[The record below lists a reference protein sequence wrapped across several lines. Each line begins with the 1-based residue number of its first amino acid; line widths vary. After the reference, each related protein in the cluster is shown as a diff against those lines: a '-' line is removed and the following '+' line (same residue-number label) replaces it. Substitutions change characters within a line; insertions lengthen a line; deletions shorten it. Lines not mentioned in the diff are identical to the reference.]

1 MLITKKYLGLVALF
15 GSLTSLAQA
24 AGEDHQYD
32 EKIKPILDKFCVRC
46 HGEKKQKGG
55 FRIDQLAND
64 FSGKKLFS
72 WEKMQHVLT
81 MPLDSDEVMPPEDSK
96 QPTMEQR
103 LELTAWISENLDAGR
118 LRAAEKNGSVRR
130 LTKSQY
136 RNTLRELLKLDE
148 NVGRTLPNDAV
159 SPEGFTNDG
168 GSMQLSPMQ
177 METYFAIAQKA
188 LDLSVVN
195 PEEKPKVQNFR
206 IDFGDGINKEPIAD
220 RLILGAGSKQIELKN
235 FLFNELVPEKEFAV
249 EPYIMKKEY
258 RFIQGYKGNST
269 VREWRDFN
277 SIYHA
282 VFAGLSGPRAPY
294 PKGDPIN
301 FAEGGMLMRPSIPA
315 KAAWSPTMVWS
326 PRFKISLRELPS
338 TGNFKIKV
346 NAAKH
351 RDNLNLPKGFAAI
364 QGDDKTQVVSFNES
378 SNQLKLNDLA
388 SYEISGI
395 EDGKSGELITISGFD
410 DQKFSSL
417 QISLKGKDRYLNLS
431 EIELYDQNNQLIK
444 NAKMTLSSL
453 FDKSMATDKLTD
465 GDKNNFAHT
474 GLENNPW
481 LKIEFPKAQSLTS
494 VKIYNR
500 KDFESRFDGAEFIAV
515 KYVKPEA
522 KVFTVKEAGVYQL
535 DFKYLAN
542 NKKANLD
549 FDLGDQKLFIP
560 IQMGKAQKSDASISI
575 KGSAGK
581 EVESLLIQVP
591 GKDRIINLGELE
603 VFDKNKKLIKNS
615 KITMSSSYSD
625 NMGPE
630 KLSDGNKT
638 NLAHTQQEDNP
649 WIKVV
654 FDTPKVISSLKV
666 YNRKGYEDRF
676 DGAEFSF
683 SQGDTI
689 VAKRFL
695 SDREQEVMRNEGMK
709 VVRLEAGDYP
719 VKLNASKGLIIDSV
733 SLTPLQEKSKTY
745 KDFLAFEQRN
755 PLVNLQMGFRR
766 DDGSTLNEIGPSQEV
781 DSYEFKNYEFTGSI
795 NDFPSP
801 VLNKA
806 NDNYLA
812 GVREIGLRHDFVTE
826 IDVPRLLVKSVEFEG
841 PYYESWPTKSH
852 KSVFIDS
859 SNSDKPEVYAK
870 EVIEN
875 FMYRAYRG
883 EVNDRDLGI
892 AYKIWQDSYE
902 ENQNFH
908 ESVKDALLVVLTSP
922 QFLFITEKSESPE
935 KEALSNTEL
944 ASKLSYFLWNSPPDA
959 DLLAKAES
967 QEISKDLNK
976 QIDAMINDPRF
987 ANFTSRFT
995 RDWLLL
1001 DKFDS
1006 VKVDNKL
1013 YPTLTKR
1020 MKQQLRQEPVEFM
1033 NHLIQENLELSNI
1046 INSDFT
1052 MANDLVAEY
1061 YKLEN
1066 KNPQGYKFQKVMLT
1080 DKNRGGILTQ
1090 ASVLAGLSDGHE
1102 SHPVKRGTWVARKI
1116 VAEPPGTPPPNV
1128 PGVDEEDKS
1137 MTLREKL
1144 EAHRNQKGCK
1154 NCHMKID
1161 PWGIPFEMYDAAG
1174 FVKAKY
1180 EAESESELPD
1190 GTEVND
1196 LNEMK
1201 QYLIDERMDQVAFSF
1216 MKHLAIYATGRSLN
1230 FDEVAFL
1237 KEQAKALKP
1246 TGYKT
1251 RDVLKFIIN
1260 SHVFN
1265 TK

>member
-1 MLITKKYLGLVALF
+1 MKNKLQIMLLLGLGTQLSAYEV
-15 GSLTSLAQA
+15 T
-24 AGEDHQYD
+24 HYD
-32 EKIKPILDKFCVRC
+32 KEIKPILEKLCVRC

-55 FRIDQLAND
+55 FRIDQLADD

-96 QPTMEQR
+96 QPTVVQR
-103 LELTAWISENLDAGR
+103 LALTSWISENLDAGR

-136 RNTLRELLKLDE
+136 RNTLRDLLKLDE
-148 NVGRTLPNDAV
+148 NVGRVLPNDAV

-177 METYFAIAQKA
+177 MESYFSIAQKA

-195 PEEKPKVQNFR
+195 PKEKPKIQNFSVS
-206 IDFGDGINKEPIAD
+206 FGDNINKEPIAD
-220 RLILGAGSKQIELKN
+220 RLILGAGSKQLQLKN
-235 FLFNELVPEKEFAV
+235 FLYTELLPEKPFAI
-249 EPYIMKKEY
+249 EPYIMKKKY
-258 RFIQGYKGNST
+258 RFVEGYKGNST
-269 VREWRDFN
+269 VRGWLDFD

-282 VFAGLSGPRAPY
+282 VFAGVSGPRATY

-301 FAEGGMLMRPSIPA
+301 FAEDGMLMRPSIPA

-346 NAAKH
+346 NAAKY
-351 RDNLNLPKGFAAI
+351 RDTLNLDKAYPAI
-364 QGDDKTQVVSFNES
+364 KEDENTQIVSFNES
-378 SNQLKLNDLA
+378 SNKINLNNN
-388 SYEISGI
+388 EQFKI
-395 EDGKSGELITISGFD
+395 EGMSAGKSAALITITGFED
-410 DQKFSSL
+410 EKLSSF
-417 QISLKGKDRYLNLS
+417 QIALKGKDIYLNLS
-431 EIELYDQNNQLIK
+431 EIEFFDAQDKKISNVKIT
-444 NAKMTLSSL
+444 MSSL
-453 FDKSMATDKLTD
+453 LDKKYDTVNLTD
-465 GDKNNFAHT
+465 GNKNNFAHT
-474 GLENNPW
+474 RLESNPW
-481 LKIEFPKAQSLTS
+481 LKFEFPNGANLSS

-500 KDFESRFDGAEFIAV
+500 KGFEERFDSAEFTAV
-515 KYVKPEA
+515 NYFEPTQKMFALK
-522 KVFTVKEAGVYQL
+522 KAGVYQL

-542 NKKANLD
+542 NKNASLN
-549 FDLGDQKLFIP
+549 FSLGEQKLFIP
-560 IQMGKAQKSDASISI
+560 VQVGKGKQKDSSIVI
-575 KGSAGK
+575 KGSTGK
-581 EVESLLIQVP
+581 EVNSLLIQVP
-591 GKDRIINLGELE
+591 GKDKFINLTQLE
-603 VFDKNKKLIKNS
+603 FFDQNKKAIKNT
-615 KITMSSSYSD
+615 KITMSSTYSN
-625 NMGPE
+625 NMGPD
-630 KLSDGNKT
+630 KLTDGNKT
-638 NLAHTQQEDNP
+638 TLGHTQQEDNP

-654 FDTPKVISSLKV
+654 FDKPQVISVIKV
-666 YNRKGYEDRF
+666 YNRKDYEDRF
-676 DGAEFSF
+676 DGAEFSY
-683 SQGDTI
+683 SQDDVVI
-689 VAKRFL
+689 AKRFL
-695 SDREQEVMRNEGMK
+695 SDKEQGDMRNEGMK
-709 VVRLEAGDYP
+709 VLRLEAGQYP
-719 VKLNASKGLIIDSV
+719 VDFTASKGFQLDSA
-733 SLTPLQEKSKTY
+733 SLNLLSENSKTY
-745 KDFLAFEQRN
+745 KSFVAFEKRN
-755 PLVNLQMGFRR
+755 PMVNLQMGFRR

-781 DSYEFKNYEFTGSI
+781 DSYEFKKYEFTGSI

-806 NDNYLA
+806 NANYLA
-812 GVREIGLRHDFVTE
+812 GVREIGLRHDYVTE

-852 KSVFIDS
+852 KTVFIDS
-859 SNSDKPEVYAK
+859 SNSAKPEVYAK

-875 FMYRAYRG
+875 FMFRAYRG
-883 EVNDRDLGI
+883 EVNNNDLDI
-892 AYKIWQDSYE
+892 AYRVWQGSYK

-922 QFLFITEKSESPE
+922 QFLFITEKSDSPE
-935 KEALSNTEL
+935 KEALNNTEL

-959 DLLAKAES
+959 DLLAKAQA
-967 QEISKDLNK
+967 QEISQDLNK
-976 QIDAMINDPRF
+976 QVDEMISDARF
-987 ANFTSRFT
+987 ANFTERFT

-1006 VKVDNKL
+1006 VKIDQKL

-1020 MKQQLRQEPVEFM
+1020 MKQQLRQEPVEFI
-1033 NHLIQENLELSNI
+1033 NYLIQENLELSNI
-1046 INSDFT
+1046 IDSDFT
-1052 MANDLVAEY
+1052 IGNDLIAEY

-1066 KNPQGYKFQKVMLT
+1066 KDPQGYKFRRMELV
-1080 DKNRGGILTQ
+1080 DKNRGGLLTQ
-1090 ASVLAGLSDGHE
+1090 ASILAGLSDGHE

-1128 PGVDEEDKS
+1128 PAVDEEDKTL
-1137 MTLREKL
+1137 TLREKL

-1161 PWGIPFEMYDAAG
+1161 PWGIPFEMFDAAG
-1174 FVKAKY
+1174 FVKKSY
-1180 EAESESELPD
+1180 ESESELPD

-1196 LNEMK
+1196 LNAMK
-1201 QYLIDERMDQVAFSF
+1201 KYLIDDRMDQVAFSF
-1216 MKHLAIYATGRSLN
+1216 MKHLAIYATGGSLN

-1237 KEQAKALKP
+1237 KENAQALKP

-1260 SHVFN
+1260 SHIFN